1 VCYKEVQNDAI
12 SKFLKKYLTIQRR
25 FGLIRVSIWGCE
37 KTHVVEI
44 VVLVCF
50 QQFLAFSF
58 KFLGYFYNLSGG
70 GKENSQRLYVLAAQ
84 GLRF

>member
-1 VCYKEVQNDAI
+1 VQNIAV
-12 SKFLKKYLTIQRR
+12 SKFFKKYLTIPDG
-25 FGLIRVSIWGCE
+25 FGLIQASIWGCE

-70 GKENSQRLYVLAAQ
+70 GKENSRKLYILTAK